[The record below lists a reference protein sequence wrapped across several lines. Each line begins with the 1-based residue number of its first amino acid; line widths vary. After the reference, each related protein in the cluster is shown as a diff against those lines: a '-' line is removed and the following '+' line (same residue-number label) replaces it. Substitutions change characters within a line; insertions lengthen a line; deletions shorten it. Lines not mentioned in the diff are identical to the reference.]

1 MYTVSEE
8 DQPCS
13 LCTVYVQS
21 QYWNFAM
28 SVIGPGTAP
37 AALLCTVNVQS
48 PYLTAWHECESP
60 LLPLDI

>member
-37 AALLCTVNVQS
+37 AALLCIVS
-48 PYLTAWHECESP
+48 LPDSCAISKEELAKP
-60 LLPLDI
+60 LLT